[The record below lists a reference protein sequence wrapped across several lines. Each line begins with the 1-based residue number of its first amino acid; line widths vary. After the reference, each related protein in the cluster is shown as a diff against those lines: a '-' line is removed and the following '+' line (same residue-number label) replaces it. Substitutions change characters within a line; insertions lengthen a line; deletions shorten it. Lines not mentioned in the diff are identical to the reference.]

1 MSLIT
6 ITMDEKLVHNR
17 IKRNTSH
24 VQFLRWLHWVLHT
37 TRRKCWHCGVIGTN
51 DLNIYGYFKFSVPV
65 FILVKM
71 KTFKITLLPNYN
83 AGIPW
88 RRFQNIVFPIS
99 LCRNC

>member
-51 DLNIYGYFKFSVPV
+51 DL
-65 FILVKM
+65 
-71 KTFKITLLPNYN
+71 
-83 AGIPW
+83 
-88 RRFQNIVFPIS
+88 
-99 LCRNC
+99 